1 MFKRGLVIGTRSVLF
16 QVVALSDQ
24 ACSVLMTAN
33 TKRHALASICAKQSK
48 VPAWACEAGIG
59 KVWDDV
65 ALKDCAVSF
74 ESAQRVAVCPV
85 LEDSATKQE
94 KVSAACSLQSRVSAD
109 TCEAGLGKMWEVVT
123 AAECTGEVVALSDQ
137 ACSVLVNA
145 NVKANVVN
153 TICARQS
160 AAPAWAC
167 EAYLDKVIEDRFTT
181 QFVEFCF
188 A

>member
-1 MFKRGLVIGTRSVLF
+1 
-16 QVVALSDQ
+16 
-24 ACSVLMTAN
+24 MTAN
-33 TKRHALASICAKQSK
+33 TRRHALGAICAKQSK
-48 VPAWACEAGIG
+48 VPAWACEAGLG

-123 AAECTGEVVALSDQ
+123 AAECTGEVTESARAQSYF
-137 ACSVLVNA
+137 LVSG
-145 NVKANVVN
+145 KAA
-153 TICARQS
+153 I
-160 AAPAWAC
+160 
-167 EAYLDKVIEDRFTT
+167 YLHGLLLNI
-181 QFVEFCF
+181 
-188 A
+188 